1 MKLLIENLYDY
12 DILSP
17 VFVTCTNL
25 SKVCVNV
32 LAKLINIYVEEK
44 VHFSYLLQQ

>member
-17 VFVTCTNL
+17 VIVTRRNL
-25 SKVCVNV
+25 SKVCVNI
-32 LAKLINIYVEEK
+32 LGKHINIHVKEK